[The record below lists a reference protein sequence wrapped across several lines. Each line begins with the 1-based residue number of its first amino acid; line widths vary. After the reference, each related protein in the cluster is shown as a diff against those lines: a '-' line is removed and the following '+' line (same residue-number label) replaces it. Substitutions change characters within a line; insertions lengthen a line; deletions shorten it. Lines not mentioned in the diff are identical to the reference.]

1 MRLAKDL
8 GLTLSELE
16 TKMTIEEVCLWL
28 AFYELD
34 VEEAE
39 KEAKRKR

>member
-8 GLTLSELE
+8 GLTLRELE
-16 TKMTIEEVCLWL
+16 SRMTIEEVCLWS

-34 VEEAE
+34 IEEAE

>member
-8 GLTLSELE
+8 GMTLSELE
-16 TKMTIEEVCLWL
+16 TKMTIEEVCLWS

-34 VEEAE
+34 TEEAE

>member
-16 TKMTIEEVCLWL
+16 TKMTIEEVCLWH

-34 VEEAE
+34 IEEAE
-39 KEAKRKR
+39 KESKRRR

>member
-8 GLTLSELE
+8 GLTLPELE
-16 TKMTIEEVCLWL
+16 AKMTIEEVCLWS

-34 VEEAE
+34 IEEAE